1 MGCGAICGD
10 PIAESASPTSL
21 ALRAMHILITS
32 LNKTSALTTKKTY
45 DTFA

>member
-10 PIAESASPTSL
+10 PIAESVSPTSL
-21 ALRAMHILITS
+21 ALRAMHILIPS
-32 LNKTSALTTKKTY
+32 LNKTSALATKKTY